1 MARAVCDCFEG
12 TQGLLTQRRSRL
24 LSCVLRVLSAQTPRL
39 SRFLRYRHV
48 REASRVRSTQRESAV
63 ADVRGHGAS
72 KALRSRGPQ
81 ALIRPRVSQAME
93 SVADLNEIPAATG
106 ARAEE
111 TPPSNTPI
119 ERPR

>member
-12 TQGLLTQRRSRL
+12 TQGLLTRNVTRFFFLRTQR
-24 LSCVLRVLSAQTPRL
+24 VQTPRL

-72 KALRSRGPQ
+72 KALRSRGSQ

>member
-12 TQGLLTQRRSRL
+12 TRPSHTQRYPL
-24 LSCVLRVLSAQTPRL
+24 LFLRTQRVQTPRL

-72 KALRSRGPQ
+72 KALRSRGSQ

>member
-12 TQGLLTQRRSRL
+12 TQGLLTRNVTRFF
-24 LSCVLRVLSAQTPRL
+24 SCVLRVQTPCL
-39 SRFLRYRHV
+39 SRFARYLRHV

>member
-1 MARAVCDCFEG
+1 MPSH
-12 TQGLLTQRRSRL
+12 TQRYPL
-24 LSCVLRVLSAQTPRL
+24 LFLRTQRVQTPRL
-39 SRFLRYRHV
+39 SRFAIARYRHV

-119 ERPR
+119 ERSR